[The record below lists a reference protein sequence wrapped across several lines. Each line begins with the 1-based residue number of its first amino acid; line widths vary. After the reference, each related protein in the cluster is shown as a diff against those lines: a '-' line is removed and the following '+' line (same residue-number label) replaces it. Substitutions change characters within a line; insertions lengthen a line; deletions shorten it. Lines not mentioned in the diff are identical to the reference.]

1 MNRAVVQAGAG
12 VVVFVLLA
20 AASVFLTNELFKVTA
35 SDKPTVT
42 FSVKD
47 KSDNVVDISKL
58 DFLNLVLAGPTT
70 DYNGYTSE
78 DVRKATA
85 GGGQYTYTFSTPL
98 PAML

>member
-1 MNRAVVQAGAG
+1 MPGL
-12 VVVFVLLA
+12 VFSIL
-20 AASVFLTNELFKVTA
+20 KV
-35 SDKPTVT
+35 DNGKPNQKPTVT

-47 KSDNVVDISKL
+47 KSDNVVDVSKL

-85 GGGQYTYTFSTPL
+85 GVSIQ
-98 PAML
+98 AA